1 MSPQV
6 NYKLLRQWLDFCK
19 KHHSNSCNAENLHRL
34 KSFIA
39 IDCDSGKL
47 VSPPSG
53 CAYAALS
60 YVWGAISNAKQIDHN
75 TSIYTS
81 GTNQSYLTLDKRA
94 PRVIQDAIT
103 ATKQLGL
110 KYLWINKYYTNQNN
124 PKVKSKQIKKMDLIY
139 NSAEFIIIVAARSDK
154 NYRLPRVNSYIR
166 EDLYKGDLRGL
177 RRVLS

>member
-1 MSPQV
+1 M
-6 NYKLLRQWLDFCK
+6 
-19 KHHSNSCNAENLHRL
+19 LHLATFGARSQTQSRL
-34 KSFIA
+34 TIIHQSTLPERIK
-39 IDCDSGKL
+39 
-47 VSPPSG
+47 
-53 CAYAALS
+53 
-60 YVWGAISNAKQIDHN
+60 
-75 TSIYTS
+75 
-81 GTNQSYLTLDKRA
+81 SYLTLDKRA

-110 KYLWINKYYTNQNN
+110 KYLWINKYYINQNN

-177 RRVLS
+177 RGVLS